1 MVRRRGTVDVA
12 GSTSLLG
19 GITRGDLLGLM
30 DREQAQRAGRF
41 YADRCVEKILWTGSA
56 LEASLL
62 QPRCTVVVENGP
74 GGGPL
79 EANCSLCGP
88 APPLCGHVGVVLMRW
103 IDVRPTMLRSGPGTV
118 WRGRSRTPFITL
130 AATSSE
136 RVDLS
141 HLTGSDLR
149 AALELQLSLD
159 TKHRARARIT
169 NGQVEIRI
177 GLPSGD
183 DRVVTF
189 STAVLPHA
197 LPLLRS
203 LDRLRLDSELA
214 ELELSE
220 MRLQPTLV
228 ATWKEDAIVL
238 EPGYRLPDDSFLP
251 LERARERSHGRWVR
265 IGRLLCRTL
274 DPDTPLLPWF
284 RGGARRLTGRDALRF
299 LNLDHPA
306 LTQKSWYVPRGALK
320 RYRRPITPRLTSI
333 TAELDR
339 FGKVILHPVYTAAE
353 VELQWNDVVSLL
365 DTGYARRGEHILRA
379 PDLAPF
385 ERLGFG
391 LVTRGRTRVLRGDR
405 LAFMRLVAESDVP
418 VTGADTQLADLARA
432 LRGDVALDP
441 VQPPGL
447 LSDLRPYQREG
458 TAWLWH
464 RHQLG
469 IGALLADDMGLGKTH
484 QIMGLLCLMQLRDP
498 ASTALVVCPRGV
510 MEHWED
516 LLHRFTPHLKTHV
529 YHGPGRSL
537 AELRPSTAIVL
548 TTYDIMVRSADE
560 LQEREWTVAVFDEA
574 QRIKNP
580 RTKAARAARRI
591 PAVHRIALSGT
602 PLENRLLELWSVIDL
617 IAPGY
622 LGSERQFRQTYRHP
636 TQDQLLRLRKR
647 LAVLTLRRVKEQVL
661 SELPDKVEDRRFCQ
675 LSGVQ
680 RQLYE
685 DICRTQVSPLV
696 ERLRDPGTEVPYIHI
711 FALLT
716 RLKQVC
722 DHPSLVLESPAPEL
736 PSGKLLVFEEILD
749 EALASGQQVVVFS
762 QYVTMIKLLS
772 WYLERRKIRHLQLT
786 GSTRDRGRIIRR
798 FNAGQHEQVLLA
810 SLLAGGVGVDL
821 TGASVVIHYDRWWNP
836 AKENQATDRVH
847 RIGQKRFVQ
856 VVKLITRNTI
866 EERIDAIID
875 RKIDLMER
883 VVAPTEDVIRGLD
896 RNELADLL
904 RVEVPSP

>member
-1 MVRRRGTVDVA
+1 MDVA

-19 GITRGDLLGLM
+19 GITRGGLLGLM

-62 QPRCTVVVENGP
+62 KPRCTVVVENGP
-74 GGGPL
+74 CGGPL
-79 EANCSLCGP
+79 KASCSLCGP
-88 APPLCGHVGVVLMRW
+88 APPPCGHVGVVLMRW

-141 HLTGSDLR
+141 HLTGPDLR

-159 TKHRARARIT
+159 TKHKARARIT
-169 NGQVEIRI
+169 NDQVEIRI

-203 LDRLRLDSELA
+203 LDRLRLDAELA

-251 LERARERSHGRWVR
+251 LEKARERSHGRWVR

-306 LTQKSWYVPRGALK
+306 LIQKSWYVPRGALK

-353 VELQWNDVVSLL
+353 VELQWNDVMSLL

-391 LVTRGRTRVLRGDR
+391 LVTRGRARVLRGDR

-498 ASTALVVCPRGV
+498 SSTALVVCPRGV

-516 LLHRFTPHLKTHV
+516 LLHRFTPHLKTHI

-537 AELRPSTAIVL
+537 AGLRPSTAIVL
-548 TTYDIMVRSADE
+548 TTYDIMVRSAEE
-560 LQEREWTVAVFDEA
+560 LQQREWTVAVFDEA

-675 LSGVQ
+675 LSEVQ
-680 RQLYE
+680 RELYQ
-685 DICRTQVSPLV
+685 DIFRTQVSPLV
-696 ERLRDPGTEVPYIHI
+696 EQLRDPGTEVPYIHI

-716 RLKQVC
+716 RLKQIC
-722 DHPSLVLESPAPEL
+722 DHPSLVLDDPDPEL

-772 WYLERRKIRHLQLT
+772 WHLERRKIRHLQLT

-798 FNAGQHEQVLLA
+798 FNSGQHEQVLLA

-883 VVAPTEDVIRGLD
+883 VVAPTEDVIGGLD
-896 RNELADLL
+896 REELADLL
-904 RVEVPSP
+904 RVESPSP